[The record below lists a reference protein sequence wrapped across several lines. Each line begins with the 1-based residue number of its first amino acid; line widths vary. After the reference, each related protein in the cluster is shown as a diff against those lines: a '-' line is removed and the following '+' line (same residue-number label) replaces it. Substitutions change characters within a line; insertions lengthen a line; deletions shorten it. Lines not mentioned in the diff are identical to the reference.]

1 MVEANERVARN
12 GYGNSMPKITITLKD
27 MGNNV
32 ARVLTTITEP
42 NITGHV
48 EADLRQNIEQFG
60 VKAKGFFA
68 TVEFGYN
75 WGDLAKNFKT
85 LTVKELTKVS

>member
-1 MVEANERVARN
+1 
-12 GYGNSMPKITITLKD
+12 MPIATITLKD

-32 ARVLTTITEP
+32 ARVVTTLTQPDIS
-42 NITGHV
+42 GRV
-48 EADLRQNIEQFG
+48 EAELRQKIEEFG